1 MEEVVK
7 ERQSIFKERKHIT
20 LGMKLVC
27 AFAITYY
34 ILFFSFM
41 TYILIKYNTVF
52 DEAYIDEN
60 LHEIVA
66 SHHFTLFIIEWVLLA
81 AIVTS
86 LFMVFFKKRLGKFLF
101 MIFTIFLVVCQF
113 YTTFPPAYEVYIL
126 ELLIVLI
133 IAPLRV
139 ISKFTERIQIET
151 QKINPFKDTK
161 MNHITLSGELGSGK
175 STVAN
180 YLISK
185 MPFRIVSAGLLF
197 RQLAAKHGMSA
208 KEFNEFIESDPK
220 YDHYVDDT
228 MAELGRTDEKIIFD
242 SRMAWH
248 FVPDSFKIYL
258 YVDVDTATER
268 IFNDK
273 GRVSESYSDKETA
286 RQEIIDRRKS
296 ELLRYQNFYHCNLD
310 DYSNYDLIVDTSHA
324 SRDEVNELVFNSFK
338 AFEEGKEYTRIWLS
352 PNSLILKGDEPD
364 DSGEQLIINKQS
376 GKFVVERGFSKV
388 KKALQNRES
397 LVAVDIVKC

>member
-1 MEEVVK
+1 
-7 ERQSIFKERKHIT
+7 
-20 LGMKLVC
+20 
-27 AFAITYY
+27 
-34 ILFFSFM
+34 
-41 TYILIKYNTVF
+41 
-52 DEAYIDEN
+52 
-60 LHEIVA
+60 
-66 SHHFTLFIIEWVLLA
+66 
-81 AIVTS
+81 
-86 LFMVFFKKRLGKFLF
+86 
-101 MIFTIFLVVCQF
+101 
-113 YTTFPPAYEVYIL
+113 
-126 ELLIVLI
+126 
-133 IAPLRV
+133 
-139 ISKFTERIQIET
+139 
-151 QKINPFKDTK
+151 

-185 MPFRIVSAGLLF
+185 MPFKIVSAGLLF
-197 RQLAAKHGMSA
+197 RQLAAEHGMSA
-208 KEFNEFIESDPK
+208 KEFNEFIENDPK

-248 FVPDSFKIYL
+248 FVPSSFKIYL

-273 GRVSESYSDKETA
+273 GRVSESYTDKETA

-324 SRDEVNELVFNSFK
+324 SRDEVNELVYNSFR
-338 AFEEGKEYTRIWLS
+338 AFDEGKEYTKIWLS
-352 PNSLILKGDEPD
+352 PKSLILKGNEPD
-364 DSGEQLIINKQS
+364 DSGEKLVINKKD
-376 GKFVVERGFSKV
+376 GRFVVEKGFTKV
-388 KKALQNRES
+388 KKALENRQS

>member
-1 MEEVVK
+1 
-7 ERQSIFKERKHIT
+7 
-20 LGMKLVC
+20 
-27 AFAITYY
+27 
-34 ILFFSFM
+34 
-41 TYILIKYNTVF
+41 
-52 DEAYIDEN
+52 
-60 LHEIVA
+60 
-66 SHHFTLFIIEWVLLA
+66 
-81 AIVTS
+81 
-86 LFMVFFKKRLGKFLF
+86 
-101 MIFTIFLVVCQF
+101 
-113 YTTFPPAYEVYIL
+113 
-126 ELLIVLI
+126 
-133 IAPLRV
+133 
-139 ISKFTERIQIET
+139 
-151 QKINPFKDTK
+151 

-208 KEFNEFIESDPK
+208 KEFNQFIENDPK

-248 FVPDSFKIYL
+248 FVPSSFKIYL

-268 IFNDK
+268 IFNDV
-273 GRVSESYSDKETA
+273 GRVSESYSDKKTA

-324 SRDEVNELVFNSFK
+324 TREEVNELVFNSFM
-338 AFEEGKEYTRIWLS
+338 AFDEGKEYTKIWLS
-352 PNSLILKGDEPD
+352 PKSLIVKGDVSTDEN
-364 DSGEQLIINKQS
+364 EKLVINKTDGQ
-376 GKFVVERGFSKV
+376 FVVEKGAAKV
-388 KKALQNRES
+388 KKALENGQS
-397 LVAVDIVKC
+397 LVAVDVVRC

>member
-1 MEEVVK
+1 
-7 ERQSIFKERKHIT
+7 
-20 LGMKLVC
+20 
-27 AFAITYY
+27 
-34 ILFFSFM
+34 
-41 TYILIKYNTVF
+41 
-52 DEAYIDEN
+52 
-60 LHEIVA
+60 
-66 SHHFTLFIIEWVLLA
+66 
-81 AIVTS
+81 
-86 LFMVFFKKRLGKFLF
+86 
-101 MIFTIFLVVCQF
+101 
-113 YTTFPPAYEVYIL
+113 
-126 ELLIVLI
+126 
-133 IAPLRV
+133 
-139 ISKFTERIQIET
+139 
-151 QKINPFKDTK
+151 

-208 KEFNEFIESDPK
+208 KEFNQFIENDPK

-248 FVPDSFKIYL
+248 FVPSSFKIYL

-268 IFNDK
+268 IFNDV
-273 GRVSESYSDKETA
+273 GRVSESYSDKKTA

-324 SRDEVNELVFNSFK
+324 TREEVNELVFNSFM
-338 AFEEGKEYTRIWLS
+338 AFDEGKEYTKIWLS
-352 PNSLILKGDEPD
+352 PKSLIIKGDVSTDEN
-364 DSGEQLIINKQS
+364 EKLVINKKDGQ
-376 GKFVVERGFSKV
+376 FVVEKGAAKV
-388 KKALQNRES
+388 KKALENGQS
-397 LVAVDIVKC
+397 LVAVDVVRC

>member
-1 MEEVVK
+1 
-7 ERQSIFKERKHIT
+7 
-20 LGMKLVC
+20 
-27 AFAITYY
+27 
-34 ILFFSFM
+34 
-41 TYILIKYNTVF
+41 
-52 DEAYIDEN
+52 
-60 LHEIVA
+60 
-66 SHHFTLFIIEWVLLA
+66 
-81 AIVTS
+81 
-86 LFMVFFKKRLGKFLF
+86 
-101 MIFTIFLVVCQF
+101 
-113 YTTFPPAYEVYIL
+113 
-126 ELLIVLI
+126 
-133 IAPLRV
+133 
-139 ISKFTERIQIET
+139 
-151 QKINPFKDTK
+151 

-185 MPFRIVSAGLLF
+185 MPFKIVSAGLLF

-248 FVPDSFKIYL
+248 FVPASFKIYL

-273 GRVSESYSDKETA
+273 GRVSESYTDKETA

-324 SRDEVNELVFNSFK
+324 SRDEVNELIYNSFK
-338 AFEEGKEYTRIWLS
+338 AFDEGKEYTRIWLS
-352 PNSLILKGDEPD
+352 PKSLILKGNEPD
-364 DSGEQLIINKQS
+364 DSGAKLIINKKD
-376 GKFVVERGFSKV
+376 GRFVVESGFTKV
-388 KKALQNRES
+388 KKALENRQT
-397 LVAVDIVKC
+397 LVAVDVVKC

>member
-1 MEEVVK
+1 
-7 ERQSIFKERKHIT
+7 
-20 LGMKLVC
+20 
-27 AFAITYY
+27 
-34 ILFFSFM
+34 
-41 TYILIKYNTVF
+41 
-52 DEAYIDEN
+52 
-60 LHEIVA
+60 
-66 SHHFTLFIIEWVLLA
+66 
-81 AIVTS
+81 
-86 LFMVFFKKRLGKFLF
+86 
-101 MIFTIFLVVCQF
+101 
-113 YTTFPPAYEVYIL
+113 
-126 ELLIVLI
+126 
-133 IAPLRV
+133 
-139 ISKFTERIQIET
+139 
-151 QKINPFKDTK
+151 

-208 KEFNEFIESDPK
+208 KEFNEFIENDPK

-248 FVPDSFKIYL
+248 FVPSSFKIYL

-324 SRDEVNELVFNSFK
+324 TIDEVNALVFNSFQ
-338 AFEEGKEYTRIWLS
+338 AFNEGKEYIRIWLS
-352 PNSLILKGDEPD
+352 PKSLIMEKNEPD
-364 DSGEQLIINKQS
+364 DTGEKLIINKKDGQ
-376 GKFVVERGFSKV
+376 FIVEKGFSRV
-388 KKALQNRES
+388 KKALENGKS
-397 LVAVDIVKC
+397 LVAVDVVKC

>member
-1 MEEVVK
+1 
-7 ERQSIFKERKHIT
+7 
-20 LGMKLVC
+20 
-27 AFAITYY
+27 
-34 ILFFSFM
+34 
-41 TYILIKYNTVF
+41 
-52 DEAYIDEN
+52 
-60 LHEIVA
+60 
-66 SHHFTLFIIEWVLLA
+66 
-81 AIVTS
+81 
-86 LFMVFFKKRLGKFLF
+86 
-101 MIFTIFLVVCQF
+101 
-113 YTTFPPAYEVYIL
+113 
-126 ELLIVLI
+126 
-133 IAPLRV
+133 
-139 ISKFTERIQIET
+139 
-151 QKINPFKDTK
+151 

-208 KEFNEFIESDPK
+208 KEFNQFIENDPK

-248 FVPDSFKIYL
+248 FVPSSFKIYL

-268 IFNDK
+268 IFNDV
-273 GRVSESYSDKETA
+273 GRVSESYSDKKTA

-324 SRDEVNELVFNSFK
+324 TREEVNELVFNSFM
-338 AFEEGKEYTRIWLS
+338 AFDEGKEYTKIWLS
-352 PNSLILKGDEPD
+352 PKSLIIKGDVSTDEN
-364 DSGEQLIINKQS
+364 EKLVINKTDGQ
-376 GKFVVERGFSKV
+376 FVVEKGAAKV
-388 KKALQNRES
+388 KKALENGQS
-397 LVAVDIVKC
+397 LVAVDVVRC

>member
-1 MEEVVK
+1 
-7 ERQSIFKERKHIT
+7 
-20 LGMKLVC
+20 
-27 AFAITYY
+27 
-34 ILFFSFM
+34 
-41 TYILIKYNTVF
+41 
-52 DEAYIDEN
+52 
-60 LHEIVA
+60 
-66 SHHFTLFIIEWVLLA
+66 
-81 AIVTS
+81 
-86 LFMVFFKKRLGKFLF
+86 
-101 MIFTIFLVVCQF
+101 
-113 YTTFPPAYEVYIL
+113 
-126 ELLIVLI
+126 
-133 IAPLRV
+133 
-139 ISKFTERIQIET
+139 
-151 QKINPFKDTK
+151 

-248 FVPDSFKIYL
+248 FVPQSFKIYL

-324 SRDEVNELVFNSFK
+324 TRDEVNELVYNSFK
-338 AFEEGKEYTRIWLS
+338 AFEERKEYTKIWLS
-352 PNSLILKGDEPD
+352 PKSLILKGDEPD
-364 DSGEQLIINKQS
+364 DTGEPLVINKKD
-376 GKFVVERGFSKV
+376 GKFVIEKGFSKV
-388 KKALQNRES
+388 KNALQNRKS
-397 LVAVDIVKC
+397 LVAVDFVKC

>member
-1 MEEVVK
+1 
-7 ERQSIFKERKHIT
+7 
-20 LGMKLVC
+20 
-27 AFAITYY
+27 
-34 ILFFSFM
+34 
-41 TYILIKYNTVF
+41 
-52 DEAYIDEN
+52 
-60 LHEIVA
+60 
-66 SHHFTLFIIEWVLLA
+66 
-81 AIVTS
+81 
-86 LFMVFFKKRLGKFLF
+86 
-101 MIFTIFLVVCQF
+101 
-113 YTTFPPAYEVYIL
+113 
-126 ELLIVLI
+126 
-133 IAPLRV
+133 
-139 ISKFTERIQIET
+139 
-151 QKINPFKDTK
+151 

-248 FVPDSFKIYL
+248 FVPQSFKIYL

-296 ELLRYQNFYHCNLD
+296 ELLRYQNFYNCNLD

-324 SRDEVNELVFNSFK
+324 TRDEVNELVYNSFK
-338 AFEEGKEYTRIWLS
+338 AFEEGKEYTKIWLS
-352 PNSLILKGDEPD
+352 PKSLILIGDEPD
-364 DSGEQLIINKQS
+364 DTGEPLVINKKD
-376 GKFVVERGFSKV
+376 GKFVIEKGFSKV
-388 KKALQNRES
+388 KNALQNRKS
-397 LVAVDIVKC
+397 LVAVDFVKC

>member
-1 MEEVVK
+1 
-7 ERQSIFKERKHIT
+7 
-20 LGMKLVC
+20 
-27 AFAITYY
+27 
-34 ILFFSFM
+34 
-41 TYILIKYNTVF
+41 
-52 DEAYIDEN
+52 
-60 LHEIVA
+60 
-66 SHHFTLFIIEWVLLA
+66 
-81 AIVTS
+81 
-86 LFMVFFKKRLGKFLF
+86 
-101 MIFTIFLVVCQF
+101 
-113 YTTFPPAYEVYIL
+113 
-126 ELLIVLI
+126 
-133 IAPLRV
+133 
-139 ISKFTERIQIET
+139 
-151 QKINPFKDTK
+151 

-208 KEFNEFIESDPK
+208 KEFNEFIENDPK

-248 FVPDSFKIYL
+248 FVPSSFKIYL

-273 GRVSESYSDKETA
+273 GRVSESYTDKETA

-324 SRDEVNELVFNSFK
+324 TIDEINTLVFNSFQ
-338 AFEEGKEYTRIWLS
+338 AFNEGKEYIRIWLS
-352 PNSLILKGDEPD
+352 PKSLIMEKNEPD
-364 DSGEQLIINKQS
+364 DTGEKLIINKKDGQ
-376 GKFVVERGFSKV
+376 FIVEKGFSRV
-388 KKALQNRES
+388 KKALENGKS
-397 LVAVDIVKC
+397 LVAVDVVKC

>member
-1 MEEVVK
+1 
-7 ERQSIFKERKHIT
+7 
-20 LGMKLVC
+20 
-27 AFAITYY
+27 
-34 ILFFSFM
+34 
-41 TYILIKYNTVF
+41 
-52 DEAYIDEN
+52 
-60 LHEIVA
+60 
-66 SHHFTLFIIEWVLLA
+66 
-81 AIVTS
+81 
-86 LFMVFFKKRLGKFLF
+86 
-101 MIFTIFLVVCQF
+101 
-113 YTTFPPAYEVYIL
+113 
-126 ELLIVLI
+126 
-133 IAPLRV
+133 
-139 ISKFTERIQIET
+139 
-151 QKINPFKDTK
+151 

-208 KEFNEFIESDPK
+208 KEFNEFIENDPK

-228 MAELGRTDEKIIFD
+228 MAELGHTDEKIIFD

-248 FVPDSFKIYL
+248 FVPSSFKIYL

-324 SRDEVNELVFNSFK
+324 SRDEVNELIYNSFK
-338 AFEEGKEYTRIWLS
+338 AFEEGKEYTKIWLS
-352 PNSLILKGDEPD
+352 PKSLILKGNEPD
-364 DSGEQLIINKQS
+364 DSGSKLIINKKD
-376 GKFVVERGFSKV
+376 GRFVVESGFTKV
-388 KKALQNRES
+388 KKALENRQS
-397 LVAVDIVKC
+397 LVAVDVVKC

>member
-1 MEEVVK
+1 
-7 ERQSIFKERKHIT
+7 
-20 LGMKLVC
+20 
-27 AFAITYY
+27 
-34 ILFFSFM
+34 
-41 TYILIKYNTVF
+41 
-52 DEAYIDEN
+52 
-60 LHEIVA
+60 
-66 SHHFTLFIIEWVLLA
+66 
-81 AIVTS
+81 
-86 LFMVFFKKRLGKFLF
+86 
-101 MIFTIFLVVCQF
+101 
-113 YTTFPPAYEVYIL
+113 
-126 ELLIVLI
+126 
-133 IAPLRV
+133 
-139 ISKFTERIQIET
+139 
-151 QKINPFKDTK
+151 

-248 FVPDSFKIYL
+248 FVPQSFKIYL

-324 SRDEVNELVFNSFK
+324 TRDEVNELVYNSFK
-338 AFEEGKEYTRIWLS
+338 AFEEGKEYTKIWLS
-352 PNSLILKGDEPD
+352 PKSLILIGDEPD
-364 DSGEQLIINKQS
+364 DTGEPLVINKKD
-376 GKFVVERGFSKV
+376 GKFVIEKGFSKV
-388 KKALQNRES
+388 KNALQNRKS
-397 LVAVDIVKC
+397 LVAVDFVKC

>member
-1 MEEVVK
+1 
-7 ERQSIFKERKHIT
+7 
-20 LGMKLVC
+20 
-27 AFAITYY
+27 
-34 ILFFSFM
+34 
-41 TYILIKYNTVF
+41 
-52 DEAYIDEN
+52 
-60 LHEIVA
+60 
-66 SHHFTLFIIEWVLLA
+66 
-81 AIVTS
+81 
-86 LFMVFFKKRLGKFLF
+86 
-101 MIFTIFLVVCQF
+101 
-113 YTTFPPAYEVYIL
+113 
-126 ELLIVLI
+126 
-133 IAPLRV
+133 
-139 ISKFTERIQIET
+139 
-151 QKINPFKDTK
+151 

-185 MPFRIVSAGLLF
+185 MPFKIVSAGLLF

-248 FVPDSFKIYL
+248 FVPSSFKIYL

-268 IFNDK
+268 IFNDV
-273 GRVSESYSDKETA
+273 GRVSESYADKATA

-324 SRDEVNELVFNSFK
+324 TREEVNELVFNSFK
-338 AFEEGKEYTRIWLS
+338 AFDEGKEYTKIWLS
-352 PNSLILKGDEPD
+352 PKSLIIKGDAEND
-364 DSGEQLIINKQS
+364 ADEKVVINKKRRPILRRK
-376 GKFVVERGFSKV
+376 GC
-388 KKALQNRES
+388 REGEKS
-397 LVAVDIVKC
+397 TRKWQKPCGC

>member
-1 MEEVVK
+1 
-7 ERQSIFKERKHIT
+7 
-20 LGMKLVC
+20 
-27 AFAITYY
+27 
-34 ILFFSFM
+34 
-41 TYILIKYNTVF
+41 
-52 DEAYIDEN
+52 
-60 LHEIVA
+60 
-66 SHHFTLFIIEWVLLA
+66 
-81 AIVTS
+81 
-86 LFMVFFKKRLGKFLF
+86 
-101 MIFTIFLVVCQF
+101 
-113 YTTFPPAYEVYIL
+113 
-126 ELLIVLI
+126 
-133 IAPLRV
+133 
-139 ISKFTERIQIET
+139 
-151 QKINPFKDTK
+151 

-185 MPFRIVSAGLLF
+185 MPFKIVSAGLLF

-248 FVPDSFKIYL
+248 FVPQSFKIYL

-324 SRDEVNELVFNSFK
+324 TRDEVNELIYNSFK
-338 AFEEGKEYTRIWLS
+338 AFEEGKEYTKIWLS
-352 PNSLILKGDEPD
+352 PKSLILKGDEPD
-364 DSGEQLIINKQS
+364 DTGSKLVINKKD
-376 GKFVVERGFSKV
+376 GRFVVESGFSKV
-388 KKALQNRES
+388 KKALQNRQS

>member
-1 MEEVVK
+1 
-7 ERQSIFKERKHIT
+7 
-20 LGMKLVC
+20 
-27 AFAITYY
+27 
-34 ILFFSFM
+34 
-41 TYILIKYNTVF
+41 
-52 DEAYIDEN
+52 
-60 LHEIVA
+60 
-66 SHHFTLFIIEWVLLA
+66 
-81 AIVTS
+81 
-86 LFMVFFKKRLGKFLF
+86 
-101 MIFTIFLVVCQF
+101 
-113 YTTFPPAYEVYIL
+113 
-126 ELLIVLI
+126 
-133 IAPLRV
+133 
-139 ISKFTERIQIET
+139 
-151 QKINPFKDTK
+151 

-185 MPFRIVSAGLLF
+185 MPFKIVSAGLLF

-208 KEFNEFIESDPK
+208 KEFNEFIENDPK

-242 SRMAWH
+242 SRMVWH
-248 FVPDSFKIYL
+248 FVPSSFKIYL

-324 SRDEVNELVFNSFK
+324 SRDEVNELIYNSFK
-338 AFEEGKEYTRIWLS
+338 AFEEGKEYTKIWLS
-352 PNSLILKGDEPD
+352 PKSLILKGGVEN
-364 DSGEQLIINKQS
+364 DSSNELVINKKDGQ
-376 GKFVVERGFSKV
+376 FIVEKGGLRV
-388 KKALQNRES
+388 KKALENRQS

>member
-1 MEEVVK
+1 
-7 ERQSIFKERKHIT
+7 
-20 LGMKLVC
+20 
-27 AFAITYY
+27 
-34 ILFFSFM
+34 
-41 TYILIKYNTVF
+41 
-52 DEAYIDEN
+52 
-60 LHEIVA
+60 
-66 SHHFTLFIIEWVLLA
+66 
-81 AIVTS
+81 
-86 LFMVFFKKRLGKFLF
+86 
-101 MIFTIFLVVCQF
+101 
-113 YTTFPPAYEVYIL
+113 
-126 ELLIVLI
+126 
-133 IAPLRV
+133 
-139 ISKFTERIQIET
+139 
-151 QKINPFKDTK
+151 

-185 MPFRIVSAGLLF
+185 MPFKIVSAGLLF
-197 RQLAAKHGMSA
+197 RQLAAEHGMSA
-208 KEFNEFIESDPK
+208 KEFNEFIENDPK

-248 FVPDSFKIYL
+248 FVPSSFKIYL

-273 GRVSESYSDKETA
+273 GRVSESYTDKETA

-324 SRDEVNELVFNSFK
+324 SRDEVNELVYNSFK
-338 AFEEGKEYTRIWLS
+338 DFDEGKEYTKIWLS
-352 PNSLILKGDEPD
+352 PKSLILKGNEPD
-364 DSGEQLIINKQS
+364 DSGEKLVINKKD
-376 GKFVVERGFSKV
+376 GRFVVEKGFTKV
-388 KKALQNRES
+388 KKALENRQS

>member
-1 MEEVVK
+1 
-7 ERQSIFKERKHIT
+7 
-20 LGMKLVC
+20 
-27 AFAITYY
+27 
-34 ILFFSFM
+34 
-41 TYILIKYNTVF
+41 
-52 DEAYIDEN
+52 
-60 LHEIVA
+60 
-66 SHHFTLFIIEWVLLA
+66 
-81 AIVTS
+81 
-86 LFMVFFKKRLGKFLF
+86 
-101 MIFTIFLVVCQF
+101 
-113 YTTFPPAYEVYIL
+113 
-126 ELLIVLI
+126 
-133 IAPLRV
+133 
-139 ISKFTERIQIET
+139 
-151 QKINPFKDTK
+151 

-185 MPFRIVSAGLLF
+185 MPFKIVSAGLLF

-208 KEFNEFIESDPK
+208 KEFNEFIENDPK

-248 FVPDSFKIYL
+248 FVPSSFKIYL

-273 GRVSESYSDKETA
+273 GRVSESYSDKATA

-324 SRDEVNELVFNSFK
+324 SRDEVNELIYNSFK
-338 AFEEGKEYTRIWLS
+338 AFEEGKEYTKIWLS
-352 PNSLILKGDEPD
+352 PKSLILKGGVEN
-364 DSGEQLIINKQS
+364 DSSNELVINKKDGQ
-376 GKFVVERGFSKV
+376 FIVEKGGARV
-388 KKALQNRES
+388 KKALENRQS
-397 LVAVDIVKC
+397 LVAVDFVNC

>member
-1 MEEVVK
+1 
-7 ERQSIFKERKHIT
+7 
-20 LGMKLVC
+20 
-27 AFAITYY
+27 
-34 ILFFSFM
+34 
-41 TYILIKYNTVF
+41 
-52 DEAYIDEN
+52 
-60 LHEIVA
+60 
-66 SHHFTLFIIEWVLLA
+66 
-81 AIVTS
+81 
-86 LFMVFFKKRLGKFLF
+86 
-101 MIFTIFLVVCQF
+101 
-113 YTTFPPAYEVYIL
+113 
-126 ELLIVLI
+126 
-133 IAPLRV
+133 
-139 ISKFTERIQIET
+139 
-151 QKINPFKDTK
+151 

-228 MAELGRTDEKIIFD
+228 MAELGRTDDKIIFD

-248 FVPDSFKIYL
+248 FVPRSFKIYL

-324 SRDEVNELVFNSFK
+324 SRDEVNELVYNSFK
-338 AFEEGKEYTRIWLS
+338 AFEEGKEYTKIWLS
-352 PNSLILKGDEPD
+352 PKSLILIGYEPD
-364 DSGEQLIINKQS
+364 DTGEPLVINKKD
-376 GKFVVERGFSKV
+376 GKFVVEKGFSKV
-388 KKALQNRES
+388 KNALQNRKS
-397 LVAVDIVKC
+397 LVAVDFVKC

>member
-1 MEEVVK
+1 
-7 ERQSIFKERKHIT
+7 
-20 LGMKLVC
+20 
-27 AFAITYY
+27 
-34 ILFFSFM
+34 
-41 TYILIKYNTVF
+41 
-52 DEAYIDEN
+52 
-60 LHEIVA
+60 
-66 SHHFTLFIIEWVLLA
+66 
-81 AIVTS
+81 
-86 LFMVFFKKRLGKFLF
+86 
-101 MIFTIFLVVCQF
+101 
-113 YTTFPPAYEVYIL
+113 
-126 ELLIVLI
+126 
-133 IAPLRV
+133 
-139 ISKFTERIQIET
+139 
-151 QKINPFKDTK
+151 

-185 MPFRIVSAGLLF
+185 MPFKIVSAGLLF

-248 FVPDSFKIYL
+248 FVPSSFKIYL

-268 IFNDK
+268 IFNDM
-273 GRVSESYSDKETA
+273 GRVSESYSDKATA

-324 SRDEVNELVFNSFK
+324 TREEVNELVFNSFK
-338 AFEEGKEYTRIWLS
+338 AFDEGKEYTKIWLS
-352 PNSLILKGDEPD
+352 PKSLIIKGDAGNDADE
-364 DSGEQLIINKQS
+364 EVVINKKDGQF
-376 GKFVVERGFSKV
+376 FVEKGAAKV
-388 KKALQNRES
+388 KKALENGKS

>member
-1 MEEVVK
+1 
-7 ERQSIFKERKHIT
+7 
-20 LGMKLVC
+20 
-27 AFAITYY
+27 
-34 ILFFSFM
+34 
-41 TYILIKYNTVF
+41 
-52 DEAYIDEN
+52 
-60 LHEIVA
+60 
-66 SHHFTLFIIEWVLLA
+66 
-81 AIVTS
+81 
-86 LFMVFFKKRLGKFLF
+86 
-101 MIFTIFLVVCQF
+101 
-113 YTTFPPAYEVYIL
+113 
-126 ELLIVLI
+126 
-133 IAPLRV
+133 
-139 ISKFTERIQIET
+139 
-151 QKINPFKDTK
+151 

-185 MPFRIVSAGLLF
+185 MPFKIVSAGLLF

-248 FVPDSFKIYL
+248 FVPSSFKIYL

-268 IFNDK
+268 IFNDV
-273 GRVSESYSDKETA
+273 GRVSESYADKATA

-324 SRDEVNELVFNSFK
+324 TREEVNELVFNSFK
-338 AFEEGKEYTRIWLS
+338 AFDEGKEYTKIWLS
-352 PNSLILKGDEPD
+352 PKSLIIKGDAGNDADE
-364 DSGEQLIINKQS
+364 EVVINKKDGQ
-376 GKFVVERGFSKV
+376 FLVEKGAAKV
-388 KKALQNRES
+388 KKALENGKS